1 MGTRDRENR
10 AVSALTCLAA
20 VIGIATLLFV
30 YQGYHRSL
38 NEQAELRQWL
48 TGTEESLG
56 VQEEQIAA
64 LNGEIGSYA
73 DVAEKNRQERELF
86 YSKAKELETKVLNGE
101 SDVKIAYLTFD
112 DGPYWDTT
120 HIFLD
125 ILDEYDIK
133 ATFFYLLKEDHDDI
147 YQRVIDSGHTL
158 ANHSA
163 SHNLY
168 GNAIY
173 ASVDTFIGEVEEN
186 RQFIQDKFGYTTN
199 ILRFPGGS
207 PQARDLK
214 WPIVERLREIGYGYV
229 DWDTTTGD
237 GKNSGTVEEYIHGVL
252 DVSADYDVMV
262 VLMHDYSVNT
272 YKALPTIINGLKEQ
286 GFIFLPLFYES
297 DKILK

>member
-1 MGTRDRENR
+1 MGTRNREDRT
-10 AVSALTCLAA
+10 VFALTCVAA
-20 VIGIATLLFV
+20 LL
-30 YQGYHRSL
+30 G
-38 NEQAELRQWL
+38 
-48 TGTEESLG
+48 
-56 VQEEQIAA
+56 IAA
-64 LNGEIGSYA
+64 LLFIYRSYDRALKEQEQLRSRISDTNETLSVQETEIASLEEEIASYS
-73 DVAEKNRQERELF
+73 DIAEKNRKEKELF
-86 YSKAKELETKVLNGE
+86 YAKAKELETKVMNGE

-163 SHNLY
+163 SHNLR

-186 RQFIQDKFGYTTN
+186 RQYIQDKFGYTTN

-207 PQARDLK
+207 PQAGSLK
-214 WPIVERLREIGYGYV
+214 YPIIDRLREIGYGYV

-252 DVSADYDVMV
+252 DNSAGYDVMV

-272 YKALPTIINGLKEQ
+272 YKALPTIIDGLKEQ
-286 GFIFLPLFYES
+286 GFIFLPLFYDS
-297 DKILK
+297 AKILK